1 MVKKRRGQSAAF
13 MARIRKLRGKK
24 QNNLTK
30 STRRYKMAK
39 RKSRRKSFGKSSG
52 LSTGLIGT
60 AAGVGGYILFESVI
74 EPKILAMTNVTS
86 PLMVNVAELVGGM
99 YLAKKKGMLGNI
111 GKAAV
116 VINLYQILHPYLSN
130 IGQAAGNVSP
140 LFN

>member
-1 MVKKRRGQSAAF
+1 
-13 MARIRKLRGKK
+13 
-24 QNNLTK
+24 
-30 STRRYKMAK
+30 MAK